1 MALNYQELSDFQLAS
16 LIRTGTSNALC
27 GASHELGRRAERDAI
42 QKYLPGLLCDYLS
55 HLDGRRLEVVHAL
68 GTCSA
73 GPEIQ
78 KAYPMTEP
86 DSSDLAMTESNSN
99 PHD

>member
-55 HLDGRRLEVVHAL
+55 HLDGRRLEVVHA
-68 GTCSA
+68 G
-73 GPEIQ
+73 
-78 KAYPMTEP
+78 MTAFWELVRQ
-86 DSSDLAMTESNSN
+86 DLKSRRHI
-99 PHD
+99 P